1 MIASTTVAATIHFMA
16 VSPTLCAT
24 SRRGNNTRTTT
35 TIGGIRTTARNYTT
49 ANV

>member
-35 TIGGIRTTARNYTT
+35 IGGIRTTARNYTT